1 MLTSEVFIPGLGS
14 ISIKKAIQEDGKEK
28 NLYNI
33 AYNIYTVPISVNL
46 FTIPYL
52 LFLLARLGVT
62 N

>member
-33 AYNIYTVPISVNL
+33 AYNIYTVPISVC
-46 FTIPYL
+46 
-52 LFLLARLGVT
+52 
-62 N
+62 